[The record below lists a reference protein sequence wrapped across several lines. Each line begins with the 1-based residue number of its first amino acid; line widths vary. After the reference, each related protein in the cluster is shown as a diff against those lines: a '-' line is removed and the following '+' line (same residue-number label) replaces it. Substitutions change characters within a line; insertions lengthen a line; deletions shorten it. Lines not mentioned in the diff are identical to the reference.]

1 MRMDDLEPTD
11 IGMLIE
17 NECLRHAKSYSDI
30 NNYTVYFWRDN
41 GKEVDVVIDKRKD
54 ILPIEVKYRS
64 EVKGNALKGLDKF
77 CKDYDVTK
85 RVVITKDLLDIKENT
100 IFIPFWLI

>member
-54 ILPIEVKYRS
+54 ILPIEVKYIS
-64 EVKGNALKGLDKF
+64 EVKG
-77 CKDYDVTK
+77 T
-85 RVVITKDLLDIKENT
+85 
-100 IFIPFWLI
+100 